1 MNIIHI
7 ADGPGRCWI
16 VAYTNINLR
25 EHAWENYDHW
35 ETFDDQ
41 AHARA
46 RYKDLL
52 NTWDVV
58 SMTAVIESSDY
69 ETHPKFLVEN
79 CDACNGL
86 GWINSNNENWEPET
100 QKCDACQIYTTDTK
114 AQQAERES

>member
-16 VAYTNINLR
+16 VAYTNIYLHGSVR
-25 EHAWENYDHW
+25 LSRENYDHW

-41 AHARA
+41 ARARA

-58 SMTAVIESSDY
+58 AMTAVIESSDY
-69 ETHPKFLVEN
+69 ETHPKFLIE
-79 CDACNGL
+79 D
-86 GWINSNNENWEPET
+86 E
-100 QKCDACQIYTTDTK
+100 
-114 AQQAERES
+114 